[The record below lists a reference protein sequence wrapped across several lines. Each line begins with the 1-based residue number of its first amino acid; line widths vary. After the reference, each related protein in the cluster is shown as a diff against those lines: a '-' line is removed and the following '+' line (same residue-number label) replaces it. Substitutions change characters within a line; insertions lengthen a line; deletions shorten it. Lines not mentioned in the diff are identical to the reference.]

1 LNGESDPLS
10 VSLFLA
16 ALSLLPLLLVSTT
29 SFLKTVIV
37 LMITRNAIGVQ
48 QVPPSMAVYAMAMML
63 TAFVMAPTL
72 QSVAGTV
79 QEAASA
85 NSKSRVPWTETAA
98 RAVEPLRV
106 FMLKYSKEEDREKF
120 LDKTKKLWPP
130 EQAAKAKSDDF
141 FIVVPSFMISQ
152 IQAGF
157 EMGFLIYI
165 PFLVVD
171 LIVSNLLLALGM
183 QMVSPITI
191 SLPLKLFLFVA
202 VDGWG
207 KLLHAILDTYL

>member
-1 LNGESDPLS
+1 MNGNADSLS
-10 VSLFLA
+10 VTVFLA
-16 ALSLLPLLLVSTT
+16 ALSLLPLLMITTT

-48 QVPPSMAVYAMAMML
+48 QVPPSMAVYAIAMMM
-63 TAFVMAPTL
+63 TAYVMAPTL
-72 QSVAGTV
+72 QSM
-79 QEAASA
+79 A
-85 NSKSRVPWTETAA
+85 NSASEVMNGKSREPWTETAA
-98 RAVEPLRV
+98 RVVDPLRT
-106 FMLKYSKEEDREKF
+106 FMLKRSKEEDREVF
-120 LDKTKKLWPP
+120 LQKAKKLWPP
-130 EQAAKAKSDDF
+130 EQAAKATNHDF
-141 FIVVPSFMISQ
+141 LIVVPSFMISE

-165 PFLVVD
+165 PFLVID

-183 QMVSPITI
+183 QMVSPLTI
-191 SLPLKLFLFVA
+191 SLPLKLFLFVV

>member
-1 LNGESDPLS
+1 MSTQFDSLS
-10 VSLFLA
+10 ITLFLA
-16 ALSLLPLLLVSTT
+16 ALSILPLVLVTT
-29 SFLKTVIV
+29 TAFLKVVIV

-48 QVPPSMAVYAMAMML
+48 QVPPSMAIYGIAMML

-72 QSVAGTV
+72 QSVANAVT
-79 QEAASA
+79 EASTRHASA
-85 NSKSRVPWTETAA
+85 ATWQQTATK
-98 RAVEPLRV
+98 AVEPLRI
-106 FMLKYSKEEDREKF
+106 FMHKYSKPEDREAF
-120 LDKTKKLWPP
+120 LEKARKLWPP
-130 EQAAKAKSDDF
+130 EQAAKATSEDF
-141 FIVVPSFMISQ
+141 FILVPAFMVSE

-165 PFLVVD
+165 PFLVID

-183 QMVSPITI
+183 QMTSPITI
-191 SLPLKLFLFVA
+191 SLPLKIFLFVV